1 MNWCFSFVIIHAF
14 SQYWKCLNIL
24 LCRLIKLIGYLIF
37 WWTIKSLLDGD
48 WKLVG
53 EREDG
58 DWKLHC
64 SRRERRWIERGQ
76 KERKKEEL
84 WLLSVLFI
92 SMNCQAQLRLPTS
105 IDFCR
110 LAWFN
115 KYLGDCGRCDIHV
128 LISLS
133 LGYDLFLL
141 PRFGFELCV
150 LALLPIQLSSVM
162 FVL

>member
-1 MNWCFSFVIIHAF
+1 M
-14 SQYWKCLNIL
+14 
-24 LCRLIKLIGYLIF
+24 F

-64 SRRERRWIERGQ
+64 SRIERRWIERGQ

-92 SMNCQAQLRLPTS
+92 SMNCQAQLRLRTS

-110 LAWFN
+110 LVAWFN

-162 FVL
+162 FLSLDYKLSQLKAF

>member
-1 MNWCFSFVIIHAF
+1 ME
-14 SQYWKCLNIL
+14 
-24 LCRLIKLIGYLIF
+24 IGSYIV
-37 WWTIKSLLDGD
+37 
-48 WKLVG
+48 VG
-53 EREDG
+53 ERVMDR
-58 DWKLHC
+58 K
-64 SRRERRWIERGQ
+64 RTKRERR
-76 KERKKEEL
+76 KEEL

-92 SMNCQAQLRLPTS
+92 SMNCQAQLRLRTS

-115 KYLGDCGRCDIHV
+115 KYLGDCGRCDIYV

-150 LALLPIQLSSVM
+150 LALLPIDVFFVGLSLVSWKPFNDVKYFM
-162 FVL
+162 IEPVYLHVVYRCSIKY

>member
-1 MNWCFSFVIIHAF
+1 M
-14 SQYWKCLNIL
+14 
-24 LCRLIKLIGYLIF
+24 F

-92 SMNCQAQLRLPTS
+92 SMNCQAQLRLRTS

-162 FVL
+162 FLSLDYKLSQLKAF

>member
-1 MNWCFSFVIIHAF
+1 
-14 SQYWKCLNIL
+14 
-24 LCRLIKLIGYLIF
+24 
-37 WWTIKSLLDGD
+37 
-48 WKLVG
+48 
-53 EREDG
+53 
-58 DWKLHC
+58 
-64 SRRERRWIERGQ
+64 
-76 KERKKEEL
+76 
-84 WLLSVLFI
+84 
-92 SMNCQAQLRLPTS
+92 MNCQAQLRLRTS

-162 FVL
+162 LLSLDYKLSQLKAF

>member
-1 MNWCFSFVIIHAF
+1 
-14 SQYWKCLNIL
+14 
-24 LCRLIKLIGYLIF
+24 
-37 WWTIKSLLDGD
+37 
-48 WKLVG
+48 
-53 EREDG
+53 
-58 DWKLHC
+58 
-64 SRRERRWIERGQ
+64 
-76 KERKKEEL
+76 
-84 WLLSVLFI
+84 
-92 SMNCQAQLRLPTS
+92 MNCQAQLRLRTS

-150 LALLPIQLSSVM
+150 LALLPIQLSSLM
-162 FVL
+162 FLSLDYKLSQLKAF

>member
-1 MNWCFSFVIIHAF
+1 
-14 SQYWKCLNIL
+14 
-24 LCRLIKLIGYLIF
+24 
-37 WWTIKSLLDGD
+37 
-48 WKLVG
+48 
-53 EREDG
+53 
-58 DWKLHC
+58 
-64 SRRERRWIERGQ
+64 
-76 KERKKEEL
+76 
-84 WLLSVLFI
+84 
-92 SMNCQAQLRLPTS
+92 MNCQAQLRLRTS

-150 LALLPIQLSSVM
+150 LVAQLPIQLSSLM
-162 FVL
+162 FLSLDYKLSQLKAF

>member
-1 MNWCFSFVIIHAF
+1 
-14 SQYWKCLNIL
+14 
-24 LCRLIKLIGYLIF
+24 
-37 WWTIKSLLDGD
+37 
-48 WKLVG
+48 
-53 EREDG
+53 
-58 DWKLHC
+58 
-64 SRRERRWIERGQ
+64 
-76 KERKKEEL
+76 
-84 WLLSVLFI
+84 
-92 SMNCQAQLRLPTS
+92 MNCQAQLRLRTS

-110 LAWFN
+110 LVAWFN

-162 FVL
+162 FLSLDYKLSQLKAF